1 MKILQ
6 VVPHFSP
13 CVGGLEKAVYDLT
26 LQLKKRGHEVEVVTL
41 NKCAKSGDELR
52 AKEIIDGITVH
63 RIPFTSFTY
72 YAWAPKV
79 MEFVKGFDLLH
90 IHGIGF
96 FSDYLVWKKKEHKK
110 PIVISTHGGIFHTE
124 KIMWLK
130 KLYFNYWCKGHLRD
144 ITIIAVSENDKKLF
158 SKISNKVELIENAID
173 YGKFSSVPRNV
184 EQDTYLFVGRISRN
198 KRVEKL
204 IDVFTLVVRENPV
217 TKLFIVGGDWEGL
230 VKGLKEKISG
240 NGMDENIFMMGKLS
254 DTELDEL
261 RSRCE
266 FFVSASRY
274 EGFGI
279 SLVEAMA
286 SGIVPVVNDIG
297 AFRNIVEDGRNGYIV
312 DYTFEKNVAKK
323 LLSLSYE
330 GGANYAELSAEAR
343 NSAKKYAWERAIK
356 SFEGVYEKLL
366 KGAN

>member
-6 VVPHFSP
+6 IVPHFSP

-26 LQLKKRGHEVEVVTL
+26 LQLKKRGHQVEVVTL

-63 RIPFTSFTY
+63 RIPFKSFTY

-79 MEFVKGFDLLH
+79 MDFVKGFDLLH

-96 FSDYLVWKKKEHKK
+96 FSDYLVWKKGEHKK
-110 PIVISTHGGIFHTE
+110 PIVISTHGGIFHT
-124 KIMWLK
+124 KKLWWLK
-130 KLYFNYWCKGHLRD
+130 KLYFNYWCKQHLRD
-144 ITIIAVSENDKKLF
+144 ITVIAVSENDKRLF
-158 SKISNKVELIENAID
+158 SGISKKIELIENAID
-173 YGKFSSVPRNV
+173 YRKFSSVPRNV

-204 IDVFTLVVRENPV
+204 IDVFIHVLKENPAA
-217 TKLFIVGGDWEGL
+217 KLFIVGGDWEGL
-230 VKGLKEKISG
+230 MDGLKEKISK
-240 NGMDENIFMMGKLS
+240 NGVGENIFFMGKLS
-254 DTELDEL
+254 DSELDEL

-286 SGIVPVVNDIG
+286 SGIVPVVNDIA
-297 AFRNIVEDGRNGYIV
+297 AFRHLVDDGRNGYIA

-330 GGANYAELSAEAR
+330 GGANYAELSAEAK
-343 NSAKKYAWERAIK
+343 NSAKKYSWENSIK
-356 SFEGVYEKLL
+356 SFEKVYEKVL
-366 KGAN
+366 KGA